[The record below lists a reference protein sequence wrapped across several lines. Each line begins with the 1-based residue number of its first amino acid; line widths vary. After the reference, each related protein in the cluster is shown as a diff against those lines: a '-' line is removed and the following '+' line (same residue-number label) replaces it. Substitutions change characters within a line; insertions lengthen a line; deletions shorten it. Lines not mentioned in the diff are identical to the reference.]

1 MTTKGLLLILRSS
14 AGMRPALAMGTT
26 HSSDRGMY
34 ANVTS
39 RLLVFTYGALPRPG
53 TGTEG

>member
-39 RLLVFTYGALPRPG
+39 RLLVFTYGALPSD
-53 TGTEG
+53 TGAEG